1 MAKKQTEATETLE
14 TGTVAAPAKKVALA
28 TLVRTEGD
36 VLIATFADAAT
47 LEVNP
52 AELSDEIKFELMFL
66 GLTNKMRD
74 SWASAKGDVEFAK
87 GAANKTL
94 DNLKAGLWTASR
106 ASAPAVQ
113 KTTELVQAIA
123 NLKSRTVEEVKA
135 IVDAATPEQI
145 AAWRKNAQVKAE
157 ILSIRAEAARA
168 RLLKVQGEA
177 GAEEFSL

>member
-1 MAKKQTEATETLE
+1 MAKKQAEATENTE
-14 TGTVAAPAKKVALA
+14 AVATPEAPKKVALA

-36 VLIATFADAAT
+36 VLIATFSDAST

-74 SWASAKGDVEFAK
+74 SWASAKGSVEFAK

-135 IVDAATPEQI
+135 IVDAATDEQI

-168 RLLKVQGEA
+168 RLEKAKGEA
-177 GAEEFSL
+177 NDDFTL

>member
-1 MAKKQTEATETLE
+1 MSKKAKETATEE
-14 TGTVAAPAKKVALA
+14 NAAPETAKKVPLA
-28 TLVRTEGD
+28 T
-36 VLIATFADAAT
+36 IARSDDDKLDIAFADGEAIH
-47 LEVNP
+47 VDP

-66 GLTNKMRD
+66 GLTNKLRD

-106 ASAPAVQ
+106 ASGPAVH
-113 KTTELVQAIA
+113 KTTELVRAIA
-123 NLKSRTVEEVKA
+123 NLKSRTVEEIQA
-135 IVDAATPEQI
+135 IVDTATDEQI

-168 RLLKVQGEA
+168 RLEKAKGEA
-177 GAEEFSL
+177 GAGELVL